1 VFERFTERARQV
13 VVLAQEE
20 ARSPELKHSYI
31 GTEHLLLGLLHER
44 EGVAAH
50 VLESFEITVQRVRR
64 QLIRIVG
71 VGEEVATTGMIPFTP
86 RAKQTLELASQE
98 ALSLGHSYVGTEHIL
113 LALIRDHEGVAVRI
127 LLDFDADLPT
137 IRDTVIER
145 LASGRGAGQRPEAFA
160 RDPEDRGTDVLAVE
174 PGWLDGLAMLLA
186 PLEAEIRSQL
196 KRAPDLGDLLL
207 CLACVPHTPA
217 AQAFDE
223 LNVDIDELQKLIERA
238 RTQAEVE
245 QHAFTERM
253 LETVQAK
260 ELAIEQGRL
269 QDAAKLRDRERQ
281 LLDQARAH
289 PRPQLA
295 ALDELRRRLGLT
307 TPPDLASTRDD

>member
-20 ARSPELKHSYI
+20 ARSPELKHDYI

-50 VLESFEITVQRVRR
+50 VLESFEITVERVRR

-71 VGEEVATTGMIPFTP
+71 TGEAVTSGQMPFTP

-98 ALSLGHSYVGTEHIL
+98 SLSLGHSYVGTEHIL

-145 LASGRGAGQRPEAFA
+145 LASGRRAGQRPEAFA
-160 RDPEDRGTDVLAVE
+160 RDLEDRGTDVLAVE

>member
-13 VVLAQEE
+13 VVLAQEV
-20 ARSPELKHSYI
+20 ARSPELKHDYI

-50 VLESFEITVQRVRR
+50 VLESFEITVERVRR

-71 VGEEVATTGMIPFTP
+71 TGKAVTSGQMPFTP

-98 ALSLGHSYVGTEHIL
+98 SLSLGHSYVGTEHIL

-137 IRDTVIER
+137 IRNTVIER

-160 RDPEDRGTDVLAVE
+160 RDLEDRGTDVLAVE

-207 CLACVPHTPA
+207 CLACVPHTSA

-307 TPPDLASTRDD
+307 TPPGPTSTRDD